1 MVTETG
7 ERSSE
12 LRVNGVHVVRERT
25 ASRRRRR
32 SRRGGACVRTLAP
45 PPCRVR
51 TLAPPPRRVRTLAPP
66 PTPFALKRRVASVSS
81 ASVTR
86 SDLDRSSEGEATSQ
100 QIAKDSAPCTHVKMH
115 GSERRDDRDAARR
128 KRKASK
134 SRGGFCSETEFTAEL
149 E

>member
-1 MVTETG
+1 MVRGAHSQPATATEQKG
-7 ERSSE
+7 R
-12 LRVNGVHVVRERT
+12 GVRPD
-25 ASRRRRR
+25 A
-32 SRRGGACVRTLAP
+32 GPAP
-45 PPCRVR
+45 TPCPD
-51 TLAPPPRRVRTLAPP
+51 AGPA
-66 PTPFALKRRVASVSS
+66 PTPFALKRRVASIAS

-115 GSERRDDRDAARR
+115 GSERRDDGDAARR